1 MQTTRVVCTDY
12 GWSLQKVLRT
22 YKFKCAHS
30 LKYLCVLTKV
40 FTSYSLQC
48 LRVLI
53 ETSTSYSFYCC
64 CYRRAPRGRYSCI
77 AQGASPG
84 LIIVTHLL
92 SPNGAAL
99 PRRKANARAVS
110 AAPTELLIL
119 LFAVFPGFHFGLCP
133 HSTLGYEE
141 YRAYGTHNTSE
152 FWCGCPASI
161 VWEPND

>member
-1 MQTTRVVCTDY
+1 MYLRKCLPRTHFSICVYLLKRVRRTDID
-12 GWSLQKVLRT
+12 WSIVANSPL
-22 YKFKCAHS
+22 
-30 LKYLCVLTKV
+30 
-40 FTSYSLQC
+40 
-48 LRVLI
+48 
-53 ETSTSYSFYCC
+53 
-64 CYRRAPRGRYSCI
+64 GRYSCI

-92 SPNGAAL
+92 SPKGAAL

-119 LFAVFPGFHFGLCP
+119 LFAVFPGFHFGRCP

-152 FWCGCPASI
+152 F
-161 VWEPND
+161 

>member
-64 CYRRAPRGRYSCI
+64 CYWRAPTGRYSCK

-84 LIIVTHLL
+84 LLL
-92 SPNGAAL
+92 KHIYWAPKGRHFPKPNAL
-99 PRRKANARAVS
+99 TVS
-110 AAPTELLIL
+110 AAPAELLIL
-119 LFAVFPGFHFGLCP
+119 LFAVFPGFHIGLCP
-133 HSTLGYEE
+133 HFTLGYEE

-161 VWEPND
+161 IWERND